1 MSSSHLNRVVFFSA
15 HSEVRT
21 LQGQDV
27 EESPSLE
34 VLKKM
39 PGCGTWCHV
48 LGDRVGISQRLGS
61 VIFEVF
67 CSLKDPVIPSVQTA

>member
-1 MSSSHLNRVVFFSA
+1 MSSSHLNRVGFFSA
-15 HSEVRT
+15 RSEART

-27 EESPSLE
+27 E